1 MPDETPSTDPKSPA
15 APGAPTT
22 RTAPAAGGT
31 VHATPPPG
39 RTQTV
44 ETAWAGHPG
53 YTAPYATP
61 PGFIGPRRP
70 TLVERYWP
78 KPATPPSVA
87 LLAAC
92 LAVGLV
98 VASTFY
104 APRLGL
110 QSGLVAAALTVVAV
124 LATRGDD
131 RPRSAYRTTAA
142 GLAVALAWVPA
153 VRDAAP
159 TVALS
164 VVGALGLALLAAAD
178 GRTWPSVF
186 LTGPATAVAS
196 VRGALWAG
204 SRFAS
209 VKRPAGLGPWLRGGA
224 LGLLVVW
231 VVGALLAS
239 ADSAF
244 AAVVDAVVPSLDLE
258 SLPGRAVL
266 LVIGAVFALALAT
279 LAASP
284 PRWEAVRV
292 PYRAGSTV
300 EWAVPLVLVD
310 AVLAVFV
317 AVQAA
322 VMFAARPDALLGTGT
337 TAAERAR
344 QGFGQ
349 LVAVTLIAV
358 VLLAWAGRRAGT
370 DRSSGRRLLALL
382 GGGLVVLVLVVVAS
396 ALRRMALYEQY
407 FGWTVLRLH
416 VAAFEVWLAVVL
428 VLCGLAWTVRRVDL
442 VARGVVLAAA
452 GALLGLNLLSP
463 DAVAASAN
471 VDRYAA
477 TGKVDLAYLARLS
490 DDAVPALTRLP
501 AADKVTV
508 LEGRVAKHDPWYAV
522 NLSRLRAAG
531 ILPDTAP
538 PSELGRL
545 EIPDQS

>member
-1 MPDETPSTDPKSPA
+1 MPDETPSTDPKPGAAPTATPA
-15 APGAPTT
+15 ATPTAA
-22 RTAPAAGGT
+22 TAY
-31 VHATPPPG
+31 ATPPG
-39 RTQTV
+39 QDRTVQ
-44 ETAWAGHPG
+44 TAWAGHPG
-53 YTAPYATP
+53 YTAPYPTP

-78 KPATPPSVA
+78 KPAAPPSAA

-92 LAVGLV
+92 LGVGLL

-110 QSGLVAAALTVVAV
+110 QSGLVAVALTVVAV
-124 LATRGDD
+124 LAARSDD
-131 RPRSAYRTTAA
+131 RARSAYRTTAG

-153 VRDAAP
+153 LRDAAP

-178 GRTWPSVF
+178 GRTWPSV
-186 LTGPATAVAS
+186 LLSGPATAVAS

-209 VKRPAGLGPWLRGGA
+209 LERPAGLGPWLRGGA
-224 LGLLVVW
+224 LGLVVVW

-244 AAVVDAVVPSLDLE
+244 AAVVDAVTPSLDLQ

-292 PYRAGSTV
+292 PYRAGSAV

-310 AVLAVFV
+310 VVLAAFV
-317 AVQAA
+317 AVQAT

-452 GALLGLNLLSP
+452 GALLGLNLMSP

-501 AADKVTV
+501 SADQVTV
-508 LEGRVAKHDPWYAV
+508 LVGRVAQHDPWYAV
-522 NLSRLRAAG
+522 NLSRLRAAR

-538 PSELGRL
+538 PSELGRF